1 MKTYNFT
8 SKSGFIYDFFDCI
21 NFILEIESI
30 AILFFEINNN
40 SIFIKFKKF
49 DRVFQVIFS
58 VITLQFVFIFVEING
73 TFFDDFIIGF
83 LTMGK

>member
-8 SKSGFIYDFFDCI
+8 SKSDFIYDFFDCI

-73 TFFDDFIIGF
+73 TFFDDFIIAF